1 MLVNTFMGG
10 REENKNEN
18 NFLVTS
24 VTYPWLRYNSTNSF
38 ARGKAKNLGGLNNLT
53 KIIKIL
59 SSQVSS

>member
-10 REENKNEN
+10 REESKNEN

-53 KIIKIL
+53 KL
-59 SSQVSS
+59 